1 MRILCFA
8 GYANSGEKDA
18 QYIGEGTAIVLFP
31 LGSPAGGAPARWLL
45 FVSAAE
51 RQTDQ
56 EVSHLQPWGGIPA
69 HHGER

>member
-31 LGSPAGGAPARWLL
+31 GEPRRGGCSLL
-45 FVSAAE
+45 AQLKDK
-51 RQTDQ
+51 QT
-56 EVSHLQPWGGIPA
+56 
-69 HHGER
+69 RR